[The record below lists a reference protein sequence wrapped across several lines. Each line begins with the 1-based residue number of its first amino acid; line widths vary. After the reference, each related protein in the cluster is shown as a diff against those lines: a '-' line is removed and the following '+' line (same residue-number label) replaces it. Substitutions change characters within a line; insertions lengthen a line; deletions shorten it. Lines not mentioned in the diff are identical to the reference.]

1 MSESEELDKNP
12 DPSKTMVGPDA
23 KTILGTTF
31 GNSET
36 DDMFGKSRKNWGD
49 NFLPS
54 SFSGSNNNN
63 NNNAIP
69 LPSEIDN
76 PEEVTMG
83 QETSISFKR
92 LFQSQYNL
100 ALIFGS
106 VGVETI
112 INHIAKVVLNTE
124 DLDSI
129 DEDEAINNL
138 KKKLDKLASI
148 TKNPKTR
155 EAFGKASKAIGDIF
169 LIFVEHANEPMMK
182 VGERATKI
190 SFHILTIMF
199 NQAIQTLEDSLMLIP
214 IFGNGYM
221 ILQNVADMAGSATTI
236 GQGTMRYYS
245 DIAQAYSEISD
256 SVSGDESLDESKTTL
271 KESLKDIW
279 ESFKE
284 AVNETTELN
293 EKYIAEYADT
303 PEDKNTQKLLAKERE
318 AAENSKES
326 SPQASAPPLPVT
338 SEPVTALPVAE
349 VEGNESKKGGSI
361 KNKTY
366 KNKVGGSNNLT
377 RKRRF

>member
-1 MSESEELDKNP
+1 M
-12 DPSKTMVGPDA
+12 
-23 KTILGTTF
+23 
-31 GNSET
+31 
-36 DDMFGKSRKNWGD
+36 
-49 NFLPS
+49 
-54 SFSGSNNNN
+54 
-63 NNNAIP
+63 
-69 LPSEIDN
+69 
-76 PEEVTMG
+76 
-83 QETSISFKR
+83 
-92 LFQSQYNL
+92 
-100 ALIFGS
+100 
-106 VGVETI
+106 
-112 INHIAKVVLNTE
+112 
-124 DLDSI
+124 
-129 DEDEAINNL
+129 
-138 KKKLDKLASI
+138 
-148 TKNPKTR
+148 
-155 EAFGKASKAIGDIF
+155 
-169 LIFVEHANEPMMK
+169 
-182 VGERATKI
+182 
-190 SFHILTIMF
+190 IMF

-349 VEGNESKKGGSI
+349 VEGNEGNEGNESKKGGSI

-366 KNKVGGSNNLT
+366 KNKVGVSNNLT

>member
-1 MSESEELDKNP
+1 MSESEELDKIP

-36 DDMFGKSRKNWGD
+36 GDMFGKSRKNWGD

-155 EAFGKASKAIGDIF
+155 EAFGKASAAIGDIF

-190 SFHILTIMF
+190 SFHILTVMF

-221 ILQNVADMAGSATTI
+221 ILQNVADMAGSATSI

-293 EKYIAEYADT
+293 ENYIAEYADT

-326 SPQASAPPLPVT
+326 SPQASAPPETVT
-338 SEPVTALPVAE
+338 SEPVTAVPTAE
-349 VEGNESKKGGSI
+349 VEKDESKKGGAI